1 MFFEHGV
8 VRNGRKSNGEKEGE
22 EQVKKKLLLLLCAC
36 MMMSGCT
43 DTGTVKPSEAEK
55 PSAQETQSSQETPVL
70 GEGDEPEIQLVEL
83 TDAYQKAAYF
93 ADQVY
98 KEQPGNVLVSPLSL
112 NVALGMATEGAS
124 GETAKELYRYLGS
137 EDYADWV
144 DEYMSYAER
153 LKASGDGRGGYSFN
167 YKLANSIW
175 VKKDEKLL
183 KDYQK
188 LVEKKFRAEAENVD
202 FVGDADKTAKKI
214 NSWCDKHTEGLIK
227 EVVNPSMFTPDLM
240 AILVNSVYF
249 ESPWVKEWYQ
259 NQHSFTDLQ
268 GNKKEQDML
277 FDTLDTYYE
286 NDYATAFSKNYYNGF
301 QFIGILPKAEGDFNL
316 GDLDLKSLLESKT
329 YEYDVKAIMPQ
340 LNFETKTEAVIDVL
354 KAQGVYRAF
363 DEHSAEFYRMI
374 EDEPLFISKI
384 IQKCKIEL
392 DKDGTRAAAVT
403 AIFMEKAT
411 AVMDPKVK
419 EVKEVYLDRPFAFL
433 IYDSQKDQIVFA
445 GKVVK

>member
-1 MFFEHGV
+1 M
-8 VRNGRKSNGEKEGE
+8 
-22 EQVKKKLLLLLCAC
+22 KKKLLLLLCAC
-36 MMMSGCT
+36 MMLGGCS
-43 DTGTVKPSEAEK
+43 DAGTGKPSETEK
-55 PSAQETQSSQETPVL
+55 PSVQETQGSQETPVL
-70 GEGDEPEIQLVEL
+70 GEGEEQEIQQVEL
-83 TDAYQKAAYF
+83 TDTYQKAAYF
-93 ADQVY
+93 ADQIY
-98 KEQPGNVLVSPLSL
+98 KEKHGNVLVSPLSL

-124 GETAKELYRYLGS
+124 GETAKELYRYLGR

-144 DEYMSYAER
+144 DEYMTYAES
-153 LKASGDGRGGYSFN
+153 LKTGSGKKSGYTFN

-175 VKKDEKLL
+175 VKKEAKLL

-202 FVGDADKTAKKI
+202 FVGDADRTAQKI

-227 EVVNPSMFTPDLM
+227 KIVTPDKFDADLM

-249 ESPWVKEWYQ
+249 ESPWVQEWHL
-259 NQHSFTDLQ
+259 NNHEFTDLQ
-268 GNKKEQDML
+268 GNKKEQEML
-277 FDTLDTYYE
+277 SDTLGTYYE

-301 QFIGILPKAEGDFNL
+301 QFIGILPKAEGDFEL
-316 GDLDLKSLLESKT
+316 GDLDLKNLLESET
-329 YEYDVKAIMPQ
+329 NEYDVRALMPQ
-340 LNFETKTEAVIDVL
+340 LNYETESENVIDVL

-363 DEHSAEFYRMI
+363 DEERAEFYRMI
-374 EDEPLFISKI
+374 EDEPLYISKI

-403 AIFMEKAT
+403 AIFMTKESA
-411 AVMDPKVK
+411 AIRPKEK

-445 GKVVK
+445 GKVVE

>member
-1 MFFEHGV
+1 M
-8 VRNGRKSNGEKEGE
+8 
-22 EQVKKKLLLLLCAC
+22 KKILLLLLCAC
-36 MMMSGCT
+36 MMLGGCT
-43 DTGTVKPSEAEK
+43 DAGAEK
-55 PSAQETQSSQETPVL
+55 PSETEKPSSQETQVSQEMPVL
-70 GEGDEPEIQLVEL
+70 GESEEQEIQQVEL

-98 KEQPGNVLVSPLSL
+98 KDQPGNVLVSPLSL
-112 NVALGMATEGAS
+112 NVALGTATEGAS
-124 GETAKELYRYLGS
+124 GETAKELYRYLGR

-144 DEYMSYAER
+144 DEYMSYAEG
-153 LKASGDGRGGYSFN
+153 LKAAGSGKSGYTFN

-183 KDYQK
+183 EDYQK

-202 FVGDADKTAKKI
+202 FVGEADKTAKKI

-227 EVVNPSMFTPDLM
+227 EVITPDKFSRDLM

-249 ESPWVKEWYQ
+249 ESPWVKEW
-259 NQHSFTDLQ
+259 NLRTHEFTDLQ
-268 GNKKEQDML
+268 GNTKEQEML
-277 FDTLDTYYE
+277 SDTLGVYYE
-286 NDYATAFSKNYYNGF
+286 NEYATAFSKDYYNGF

-316 GDLDLKSLLESKT
+316 GDLDLKSLLESQT
-329 YEYDVKAIMPQ
+329 YEYDVRAIMPQ
-340 LNFETKTEAVIDVL
+340 LNYETKTEKVIDVL

-363 DEHSAEFYRMI
+363 DENRAEFFRMI
-374 EDEPLFISKI
+374 DGEPLFISEI

-403 AIFMEKAT
+403 AILMQKSMAMKPVE
-411 AVMDPKVK
+411 K

-445 GKVVK
+445 GKVVE